1 MSWYSAWQQFW
12 AGDWFGPTEQAGG
25 TLAGQA
31 TARFTTAGALD
42 VTPQVK
48 ELAASALVQFT
59 ASGTLDTVAPDT
71 YAWDTSQG
79 RAGRGHTF
87 TPPQRDDEDLLD
99 ILELACA
106 AGDDLWH

>member
-12 AGDWFGPTEQAGG
+12 AGDWFGPTEQVEGAI
-25 TLAGQA
+25 AGQA
-31 TARFTTAGALD
+31 TVSVAAAGTLTTGAVDVSLAGDA
-42 VTPQVK
+42 
-48 ELAASALVQFT
+48 LAAFT
-59 ASGTLDTVAPDT
+59 LSGTLATVAPDT